1 MIVFNL
7 GWIIKREHT
16 TQAELSKKTRI
27 RIDTISKLCTGKAKH
42 IPLDVLDKLCNEL
55 NCTPGDLFGHQ
66 REEGV

>member
-7 GWIIKREHT
+7 GWIIKKANT
-16 TQAELSKKTRI
+16 TQAELSKKTGI